1 LSSTQGQAT
10 GKIGEGLVKL
20 AKAGKITALP
30 TSASEKP
37 KKVDE
42 I

>member
-1 LSSTQGQAT
+1 MSAQAVNAA
-10 GKIGEGLVKL
+10 KIGDGLLKL

-30 TSASEKP
+30 TSASEKAKP
-37 KKVDE
+37 VDE